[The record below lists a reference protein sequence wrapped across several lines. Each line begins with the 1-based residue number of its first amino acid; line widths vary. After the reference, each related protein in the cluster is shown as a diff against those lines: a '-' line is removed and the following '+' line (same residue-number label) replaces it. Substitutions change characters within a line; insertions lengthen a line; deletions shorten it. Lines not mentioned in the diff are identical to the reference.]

1 MRSTWQREH
10 PPVTRYGAAASPR
23 GRRHVA
29 EAGAVP
35 GSQAAG
41 QAAGDTPLSARGLT
55 CIKGD
60 RLLFTEVDVDLR
72 EGEALQIHGSNGSGK
87 TTLLR
92 ILCGLTLQTEGEIYW
107 HGEDIA
113 SERGRYFAEMAYVG
127 HANGIKLELTP
138 LENLRFARALEKHPS
153 DTDLDDALARLDL
166 QGFEDVPARTLS
178 AGQRRRVALARLLT
192 CEARLWILDEPFTSL
207 DRASC
212 AAIEHLLH
220 EHVTA
225 QGMVIF
231 TSHQPVKLAEDVC
244 REIHL
249 G

>member
-1 MRSTWQREH
+1 M
-10 PPVTRYGAAASPR
+10 P
-23 GRRHVA
+23 VA
-29 EAGAVP
+29 EPDPVLP
-35 GSQAAG
+35 PRPAAG
-41 QAAGDTPLSARGLT
+41 QQTGEAVLRARGLT
-55 CIKGD
+55 CIKGE
-60 RLLFTEVDVDLR
+60 RLLFSDVDVDLR

-87 TTLLR
+87 TTMLR

-127 HANGIKLELTP
+127 HTNGIKLELSP
-138 LENLRFARALEKHPS
+138 LENLRFSRALEKHPS
-153 DTDLDDALARLDL
+153 DLDLDDALARLDL

-220 EHVTA
+220 EHVTTA
-225 QGMVIF
+225 GGMVIF
-231 TSHQPVKLAEDVC
+231 TSHQHVELAEDVC